1 MRFVGIVGAAVWI
14 VLANCQV
21 FGAAIETDTERSAAA
36 FVALT
41 LQLGSFP
48 EYGEEVDSYFGPEY
62 LRPSPN
68 LLPGK
73 IAALAVDADALL
85 RRIEAGQE
93 LEPTPRGAR
102 LLAQV
107 RSFGALLEVI
117 EQPHRWAFEQE
128 ALHVYGMSMPSADP
142 TATRHALR
150 ALDAALPGSGN
161 LSQRLTEFLSHFVV
175 PPERREAVFDRAL
188 RECRTRTLAHWKLQP
203 DERLDVEWTSGVGA
217 AWHRYR
223 GHGRS
228 TLQINPEAV
237 ALVGSAIDVAC
248 HEAYPGHHAQFLL
261 MEQRAGA
268 AGLPVEEQ
276 IVLLR
281 SPASVLREGAANF
294 GIALA
299 FPFEA
304 RVAFDRQVLFPLAG
318 LDPAQARRYET
329 VHRLID
335 QLSSTTAP
343 ILAAYADGRLS
354 FGEAAADL
362 VADAGISSPD
372 ALLRFA
378 DRYGAYTLG
387 YTSARDRLRDYVNA
401 RHLRTGEDAWTVLR
415 DVVAGPDVTVLIT
428 K

>member
-1 MRFVGIVGAAVWI
+1 
-14 VLANCQV
+14 
-21 FGAAIETDTERSAAA
+21 
-36 FVALT
+36 
-41 LQLGSFP
+41 
-48 EYGEEVDSYFGPEY
+48 
-62 LRPSPN
+62 
-68 LLPGK
+68 
-73 IAALAVDADALL
+73 
-85 RRIEAGQE
+85 
-93 LEPTPRGAR
+93 
-102 LLAQV
+102 
-107 RSFGALLEVI
+107 
-117 EQPHRWAFEQE
+117 
-128 ALHVYGMSMPSADP
+128 
-142 TATRHALR
+142 
-150 ALDAALPGSGN
+150 
-161 LSQRLTEFLSHFVV
+161 
-175 PPERREAVFDRAL
+175 
-188 RECRTRTLAHWKLQP
+188 
-203 DERLDVEWTSGVGA
+203 LDVEWTSGVGA

-223 GHGRS
+223 GHGCS

-261 MEQRAGA
+261 EEQRAGA

-304 RVAFDRQVLFPLAG
+304 RVVFDRQVLFPLAG
-318 LDPAQARRYET
+318 LDPTQARRYET